1 MNGLNDASG
10 FSRKVTNFGK
20 EKKILMYSY
29 HTNNITSLRIDSC
42 GLPAISYWIVYKKTL
57 TNLYF
62 AGLTQLLGAGLRV
75 RGKKV
80 WAPLYVVCC

>member
-1 MNGLNDASG
+1 MTQVDLVERLQILA
-10 FSRKVTNFGK
+10 
-20 EKKILMYSY
+20 KKKKDFNVQLPHQY
-29 HTNNITSLRIDSC
+29 ITSLRIDSC

-75 RGKKV
+75 RGKEV